1 MFSGIVETHSIVTAA
16 RKGSETINIDID
28 KPSSFDDLR
37 TGDSIAVDGVCLT
50 LESATPNSMT
60 FTLGPE
66 TIRVT
71 GWTLERVQNRAVNL
85 ERSLRLNDR
94 IHGHLVTGHIDAT
107 AAIREAKWEGETLR
121 LEIEIPQALS
131 PFIWPKGSVAVNG
144 VSLTVNKVA
153 NERFSVGLIPETLKR
168 TNLKTLKA
176 GDRVNLEADNIARG
190 LFHFAEFNNSVEY
203 RPRSAERNL

>member
-1 MFSGIVETHSIVTAA
+1 MFSGIVETQSTIAAA
-16 RKGSETINIDID
+16 RKGSETIAIDIK
-28 KPSSFDDLR
+28 KPSNFEDLKA
-37 TGDSIAVDGVCLT
+37 GDSIAVDGVCLT
-50 LESATPNSMT
+50 LEVFNDQIMT

-71 GWTLERVQNRAVNL
+71 GWTLERVQTRAVNL
-85 ERSLRLNDR
+85 ERSLRLQDR
-94 IHGHLVTGHIDAT
+94 IHGHLVTGHVDAT
-107 AAIREAKWEGETLR
+107 AAVREAKWEGETLR

-190 LFHFAEFNNSVEY
+190 LFHFAEFSNSVEY
-203 RPRSAERNL
+203 RAGSAERNL

>member
-1 MFSGIVETHSIVTAA
+1 MFSGIVETQSIVSAA
-16 RKGSETINIDID
+16 RKGSETIAIDID
-28 KPSSFDDLR
+28 KPRDFNDLKV
-37 TGDSIAVDGVCLT
+37 GDSIAVDGICLT
-50 LESATPNSMT
+50 VEAFNDKHMT

-71 GWTLERVQNRAVNL
+71 GWTVERVKNRAVNL
-85 ERSLRLNDR
+85 ERSLRLQDR
-94 IHGHLVTGHIDAT
+94 IHGHLVTGHVDAT
-107 AAIREAKWEGETLR
+107 ALVREAKKEGETLR

-168 TNLKTLKA
+168 TNLKNLKA
-176 GDRVNLEADNIARG
+176 GDRVNLEADNMARG
-190 LFHFAEFNNSVEY
+190 LFHFAEFSNSVEY
-203 RPRSAERNL
+203 RPSSAERNI